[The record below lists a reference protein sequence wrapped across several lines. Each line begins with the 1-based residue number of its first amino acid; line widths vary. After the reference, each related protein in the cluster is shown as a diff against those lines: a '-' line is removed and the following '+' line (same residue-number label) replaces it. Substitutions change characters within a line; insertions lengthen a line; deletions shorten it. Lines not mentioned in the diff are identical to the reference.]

1 MSAIQKRMSSLQPY
15 VIGIRYADGVAVV
28 DAVFKDGWIVPTS
41 DIIQI
46 VKSEELEQYY
56 MFYSEKE
63 GIGIDELLDFA
74 ENVVSLNRER
84 EEKLQLLKNKVQE
97 LKDLFNKTPLNKLKG
112 LKFTIGKNDLSADD
126 LLGDDPLKNEELKA
140 NKPNNRK
147 QLQKEEPIIE
157 EKKVN
162 NDENINQPKNTASV
176 VNNTFRDIELPPKG
190 QKIVLEDYS
199 LPPELTEGECNCK
212 EGEYCPKCI
221 DKEDL

>member
-1 MSAIQKRMSSLQPY
+1 MSTIQKRMSSLQPY
-15 VIGIRYADGVAVV
+15 VIGIRYVNQMAVV

-41 DIIQI
+41 DIIQM

-74 ENVVSLNRER
+74 ESIILLNRER
-84 EEKLQLLKNKVQE
+84 EEKLQLLKTKVQE

-112 LKFTIGKNDLSADD
+112 LKFTMGKNELSTDD
-126 LLGDDPLKNEELKA
+126 LLGDDPLKNEEI
-140 NKPNNRK
+140 KPNKSNNKK
-147 QLQKEEPIIE
+147 QLQKEEPIVE
-157 EKKVN
+157 EKKVDN
-162 NDENINQPKNTASV
+162 ENINQPKNTPSV
-176 VNNTFRDIELPPKG
+176 VNNTFKDIELPPKG
-190 QKIVLEDYS
+190 EKIVLEDYS